1 MSSYLENYILNRYL
15 YKDEKSWEDVANRVS
30 SVHEPIKKYILN
42 KNFIPGGR
50 TLATVGTNHN
60 LIPNCVVI
68 DIEDDLT
75 DIFHSLN
82 RLMELTRRGCGI
94 GMNFGKLRP
103 ANSYAKQYEAKSCGP
118 VGFLNMYSIT
128 LKTVQ
133 QSSRHGAFIGILP
146 ITHPDI
152 LAFINV
158 KQDLTKITNF
168 NLSVLIDK
176 DFIDN
181 LINKPN
187 DIVKAHYVIK
197 HSDGTEEIIEDINY
211 ITYNNEFVVQDV
223 TKANIT
229 YKELFDE
236 VVNCMWKSG
245 EPGILFEDNIN
256 RTNTLLKYLGK
267 IDSCNPCV
275 IAGTKLLTDVGNV
288 SIEEHVGQLVNVWNG
303 ERFTPAEVV
312 ITGSYKDVYDV
323 VLSDDRQVCCTEYHE
338 FIVVE
343 HDETTNKTTLVKK
356 QLKDINIDKDILWN
370 PIVPGYKDDEEQE
383 LLTIK
388 SITKRQDKADYVYCV
403 TTLDDSHRA
412 TFNNIVTGNCGEISM
427 YPNECCNLGSVNLG
441 SFAKELDYNPLVRHL
456 YNHNKEQTTH
466 DVSNDS
472 LSSSDSQD
480 GIETNTLHNDLTQNV
495 NSIDELITCQEFNTE
510 QFVKENFNIH
520 EFKNCVK
527 NAVMF
532 LDNIIDLIQTDDP
545 EIDKF
550 VKATRRIGL
559 GVMGLHDM
567 LIKLKIPYDTVE
579 ARSIVHYVL
588 SIMKEVAYKTSEQL
602 SITNGSYGQ
611 RLIDLGYIKAID
623 INDTVPLSRSNL
635 ALMTIAPNGSTSMI
649 PNCSSGIEPYFSLG
663 FYRML
668 DNATTKSELIVNK
681 RLEEWINKHVNE
693 NIRDEV
699 FKGIITKGIST
710 IDSRIIP
717 DYIKEVFKTA
727 QEITPINHIYMLATC
742 QDIVDNAISKTVNLP
757 EDASK
762 EDIKNC
768 VLMSHKLK
776 IKGMTVYRDKCRQN
790 VIINTVSKDSCESG
804 LCDL

>member
-1 MSSYLENYILNRYL
+1 MSSYLESYILNRYL
-15 YKDEKSWEDVANRVS
+15 YKDEKSWDDIVERVS
-30 SVHEPIKKYILN
+30 SVHKPIKQYLQN

-75 DIFHSLN
+75 NIFHSLN

-103 ANSYAKQYEAKSCGP
+103 ANSLAKQYEARSCGP
-118 VGFLNMYSIT
+118 VGFLNMYSVT

-133 QSSRHGAFIGILP
+133 QSSRHGAFIGILQ

-181 LINKPN
+181 LINNP
-187 DIVKAHYVIK
+187 DDQVKANYTIK
-197 HSDGTEEIIEDINY
+197 HSDGTEEIITDINY
-211 ITYNNEFVVQDV
+211 ITYNKDFVVQDV
-223 TKANIT
+223 TKVNIT

-236 VVNCMWKSG
+236 VVKCMWKSG

-256 RTNTLLKYLGK
+256 RTNTLLNYLGK

-275 IAGTKLLTDVGNV
+275 IAGTKLLTDIGQVN
-288 SIEEHVGQLVNVWNG
+288 IEDYVGQLVNVWNG
-303 ERFTPAEVV
+303 EYYTPAEVIV
-312 ITGSYKDVYDV
+312 TGSYKDVYDI
-323 VLSDDRQVCCTEYHE
+323 VLSDGRSLCCTEYHK
-338 FIVVE
+338 FITVDTNQNNNENV
-343 HDETTNKTTLVKK
+343 TNKQTLIKK
-356 QLKDINIDKDILWN
+356 ELRELDINKDVLWN
-370 PIVPGYKDDEEQE
+370 PCIPGYSNNENQQP
-383 LLTIK
+383 LTIK
-388 SITKRQDKADYVYCV
+388 SITKRDNKADYVYCV
-403 TTLDDSHRA
+403 TTLDDTHRA

-427 YPNECCNLGSVNLG
+427 YPNECCNLGSINLG
-441 SFAKELDYNPLVRHL
+441 SFAEELDYNPLVRHI
-456 YNHNKEQTTH
+456 YNSKDKNKTDNSLVEQ
-466 DVSNDS
+466 VYNE
-472 LSSSDSQD
+472 QKP
-480 GIETNTLHNDLTQNV
+480 LTIN
-495 NSIDELITCQEFNTE
+495 ELITCQEFNTE

-520 EFKNCVK
+520 LFKDCVK
-527 NAVMF
+527 NAVIF
-532 LDNIIDLIQTDDP
+532 LDKIIDLIKTDDKD
-545 EIDKF
+545 IDKF
-550 VKATRRIGL
+550 VKATRRIGM

-567 LIKLKIPYDTVE
+567 LIKMKIPYDTNE

-602 SITNGSYGQ
+602 AISNKSYGQ
-611 RLIDLGYIKAID
+611 RLIDLGYIKAIN
-623 INDTVPLSRSNL
+623 INDTVPLSRANL

-681 RLEEWINKHVNE
+681 RLEEWVNKHIDNSIKE
-693 NIRDEV
+693 EV
-699 FKGIITKGIST
+699 FKGIITKGINT
-710 IDSRIIP
+710 IDSSIIP

-757 EDASK
+757 EDATE

-776 IKGMTVYRDKCRQN
+776 IKGMTVYRDNCRQN